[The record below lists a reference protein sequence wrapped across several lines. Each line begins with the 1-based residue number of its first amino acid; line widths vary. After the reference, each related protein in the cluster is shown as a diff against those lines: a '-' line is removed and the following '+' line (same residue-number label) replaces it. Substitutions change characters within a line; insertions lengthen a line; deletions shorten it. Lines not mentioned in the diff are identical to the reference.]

1 MHFYVITNLVT
12 RKQYVGSTILSLEKR
27 FKAHCNSKQPLG
39 KEIREVGRDNFTI
52 ELLEYTSDT
61 CDRDREAYW
70 IEKLNTYA
78 PHGYNA
84 VKVYTSSQ
92 RQEKHDQ
99 KVQAYLQDQ
108 ERRTALHYVLPEEG
122 RRKHPERLKKPRPLS
137 LTDAECAKLD
147 ALAAASRLSRSEYII
162 DRLGLDK

>member
-1 MHFYVITNLVT
+1 MNFYVITNLVT
-12 RKQYVGSTILSLEKR
+12 CKQYVGSTILSLEKR

-39 KEIREVGRDNFTI
+39 HVIREAGRENFSI
-52 ELLEYTSDT
+52 ELLERTNDT
-61 CDRDREAYW
+61 YDRDREAYW

-84 VKVYTSSQ
+84 AKVYTSSQ
-92 RQEKHDQ
+92 RQEKYDQ

-108 ERRTALHYVLPEEG
+108 ERRTVLHYVLPEGG
-122 RRKHPERLKKPRPLS
+122 RHKHPERLKKPRPLS

-147 ALAAASRLSRSEYII
+147 ALAAASHLGRSEYII